1 MYELIFSLSSGTPH
15 FRLAVEFGI
24 FHFGFCGFL
33 KMGSNNRWNWEVAGF
48 EPRKSAEQRDD
59 YRRVP
64 PVAPRRYSM
73 SISSQSE
80 LSKHAANSKFL
91 RLNDKVKLV
100 REDFLQLRQ
109 EAIDLQE
116 YSSAKL
122 DRVTRYLGVLA
133 DKTRKLDQAALE
145 TEARIFP
152 LLSEKKKLFNDLLTA
167 KGNVKVFCRVRPL
180 FEEEGPDIVEF
191 PDDYTLRI
199 NTEDDSLS
207 NPKKDFE
214 FDRVYG
220 PHVGQADLFADIQ
233 PFVQSAFDG
242 YNVSLF
248 AYGQTSSGKTHTME
262 GSSHDRGLYAR
273 SFEELFDLSNSD
285 ATSTSRYSFSV
296 SVIELY
302 NEQITDLLLES
313 GSTQPKVYIGSLDC
327 VLELVQEKVENPI
340 EFNRILKTAFHNR
353 GTDTLKFKVSHLIV
367 IVHIYYTNLITGEN
381 IYSKLSL
388 VDLAGSESTRV
399 EDETGERATEMLHV
413 LKSLSALG
421 DVLASLTSKKDTIP
435 YENSVLTKVL
445 ADSLGGGNSI
455 TLMIVNICPNVPSM
469 SETLSSL
476 NFSSRARNAMLSLG
490 NRDTI
495 KKWKDIAN
503 DSRKE
508 LLDKE
513 KEVNDLKLESVG
525 VKQDLKRANDQCVL
539 LFNEVQKAW
548 KVSFTLQSDLKT
560 ENIMVADKL
569 KIEKDQNMHLRNQI
583 TQLLQVEQEQKLQIE
598 QKDST
603 IQMLQAKL
611 KNIESQLNEA
621 FLSNETRTTN
631 DSKSQAEEHSSNKA
645 TGDDMD
651 SAAVTK
657 RLEDELK
664 KRDALIERLHEEN
677 EKLFDRL
684 TEKASLAG
692 SPQVSSPSPR
702 GPISQ
707 SRDLQRNDNTNAKGR
722 PGDGVSPLASEKSE
736 RAIALV
742 KTGTDIVKTTPA
754 GEYLTSA
761 LNDFDPEQY
770 DSLAAISD
778 GANKLLMLVL
788 AAVIKAGA
796 SREHEILAE
805 IRDAVFAFVRK
816 MEPRRVMDTM
826 LVSRVRILYIRS
838 LLARSPE
845 LQSIKVSPVERFLE
859 KPNNG
864 RSRSSSRSSSPGRSP
879 VRYDSS
885 SRNMLVEDQI
895 QGFKVNIKPEKKS
908 KLSSVVLKIRGI
920 DQETWRQHIT
930 GGKLREITEEAKS
943 YAVGNKA
950 LAALFVHTPAGELQ
964 RQIRNWLAENFD
976 FLSIADDTVAGAT
989 GQLELLSTAIMDG
1002 WMAGLGAAQPPTTD
1016 ALGQLLS
1023 EYARRLYTS
1032 QLQHLKD
1039 IAGTLATEAAED
1051 SAQVAKLRSALESVD
1066 HKRRKILQQMKS
1078 DMEMLNLEDGA
1089 APIRNPSTAAE
1100 DARLASLISLDGILK
1115 QVKDIMRQTSVT
1127 VLSKSKKRSLLVS
1140 LDALSEQMPSLLDID
1155 HPCAQ
1160 RHIAEARHDVE
1171 STAEEDD
1178 KLLDAGQG
1186 SKFSADT
1193 THSSETDVAQ
1203 WNVLQFNTGATTP
1216 FIIKCGA
1223 NSHSELVVK
1232 ADARVQEP
1240 KGGEIVRVV
1249 PRPTVLESMS
1259 LEEMKDVFLQL
1270 PEALSLLA
1278 LARTA
1283 DGTRARYSR
1292 LYRTLAMKVPAL
1304 RDLVGELEKGGVLKD
1319 VKS

>member
-1 MYELIFSLSSGTPH
+1 MGEQ
-15 FRLAVEFGI
+15 
-24 FHFGFCGFL
+24 
-33 KMGSNNRWNWEVAGF
+33 KGSNNRWNWEVAGF
-48 EPRKSAEQRDD
+48 EPRRSVEQRDD
-59 YRRVP
+59 YRRAS
-64 PVAPRRYSM
+64 VAPSLGRRYSM
-73 SISSQSE
+73 SISSHSE
-80 LSKHAANSKFL
+80 LSQHAVSSKL
-91 RLNDKVKLV
+91 MRLKDKVKVV
-100 REDFLQLRQ
+100 REDYLQLRQ
-109 EAIDLQE
+109 EATDLQE

-145 TEARIFP
+145 TEARISP

-167 KGNVKVFCRVRPL
+167 KGNVKVFCRARPL
-180 FEEEGPDIVEF
+180 FENEGPYIVEF
-191 PDDYTLRI
+191 PDDFTLRV
-199 NTEDDSLS
+199 NTGDDSLS

-220 PHVGQADLFADIQ
+220 PHFGQADLFADVQ

-242 YNVSLF
+242 YNVSVF

-262 GSSHDRGLYAR
+262 GSSHDRGLYVR

-296 SVIELY
+296 SVFELY
-302 NEQITDLLLES
+302 NEQIRDLLLES
-313 GSTQPKVYIGSLDC
+313 GNILPKVCIGSSDY
-327 VLELVQEKVENPI
+327 VVEFVQEKVENPI
-340 EFNRILKTAFHNR
+340 EFSKVLKAAFQNR
-353 GTDTLKFKVSHLIV
+353 GSDTLKFKVSHLV
-367 IVHIYYTNLITGEN
+367 VMVHIYYKNVITGEN
-381 IYSKLSL
+381 IYSKLTL
-388 VDLAGSESTRV
+388 VDLAGSDSINV
-399 EDETGERATEMLHV
+399 EEEAGEHATEFLHV

-421 DVLASLTSKKDTIP
+421 DVLASLTSKKDNIP

-445 ADSLGGGNSI
+445 ADSLGGSSK
-455 TLMIVNICPNVPSM
+455 TLMVVHICPNMQNM
-469 SETLSSL
+469 SETIACL
-476 NFSSRARNAMLSLG
+476 NYSARARNAMLSLG

-503 DSRKE
+503 DARKE
-508 LLDKE
+508 LLEKE
-513 KEVNDLKLESVG
+513 KEISDLKLESMG
-525 VKQDLKRANDQCVL
+525 LKEDLKRANDQCVL
-539 LFNEVQKAW
+539 LYNEVQKAW
-548 KVSFTLQSDLKT
+548 KVSFTLQSDLKA
-560 ENIMVADKL
+560 ENIMLADKHQ
-569 KIEKDQNMHLRNQI
+569 IEKEQNVQLRNQI
-583 TQLLQVEQEQKLQIE
+583 AQLLQVEQDQKLQIE
-598 QKDST
+598 ERDST

-611 KNIESQLNEA
+611 RNVESQLNEA
-621 FLSNETRTTN
+621 LLSNETGSTN
-631 DSKSQAEEHSSNKA
+631 GSGPQTGEQTSNKTTA
-645 TGDDMD
+645 DDMD
-651 SAAVTK
+651 STAVTK

-702 GPISQ
+702 GPLTQ
-707 SRDLQRNDNTNAKGR
+707 SRDLGRDDNSIAKGR
-722 PGDGVSPLASEKSE
+722 LGDAVPLPLASEKIESSV
-736 RAIALV
+736 ALV
-742 KTGTDIVKTTPA
+742 KSGSDKVKTTPA
-754 GEYLTSA
+754 GEYLTAA

-805 IRDAVFAFVRK
+805 IRDAVFAFIRK
-816 MEPRRVMDTM
+816 MEPKRVMDTM

-859 KPNNG
+859 KPNSG
-864 RSRSSSRSSSPGRSP
+864 RSRSSSRGSSPGRSP

-885 SRNMLVEDQI
+885 TRNMLVEDQI

-920 DQETWRQHIT
+920 DQDTWRQHVT
-930 GGKLREITEEAKS
+930 GGKLREITEEAKTF
-943 YAVGNKA
+943 AVGNKA

-976 FLSIADDTVAGAT
+976 FLTVADDTVPGAT

-1002 WMAGLGAAQPPTTD
+1002 WMAGLGAAHPPNTD

-1023 EYARRLYTS
+1023 EYARRVYTS

-1039 IAGTLATEAAED
+1039 IAGTLATEVAED

-1078 DMEMLNLEDGA
+1078 DAAMLNLEDGA
-1089 APIRNPSTAAE
+1089 TPIRNPSTAAE

-1115 QVKDIMRQTSVT
+1115 QVKDITRQTSVS
-1127 VLSKSKKRSLLVS
+1127 VLSKSKKRSMLAS
-1140 LDALSEQMPSLLDID
+1140 LDELSERMPSLLDVD

-1160 RHIAEARHDVE
+1160 RHIAEGRHAVE
-1171 STAEEDD
+1171 LTPEEDD
-1178 KLLDAGQG
+1178 KVVDATRATKLLG
-1186 SKFSADT
+1186 DT
-1193 THSSETDVAQ
+1193 PYGVETDVAQ
-1203 WNVLQFNTGATTP
+1203 WNVLQFNTGSTTP

-1223 NSHSELVVK
+1223 NSNSELVIK

-1249 PRPTVLESMS
+1249 PRPTVLENMS
-1259 LEEMKDVFLQL
+1259 LDEIKEVFTEL

-1319 VKS
+1319 MKS